1 LITEEIVD
9 EVTSSGRFLRFDKG
23 REKWM
28 VMDREAARIKVAQA
42 LQYRHRRVAKGL
54 ESMDDSLEPN
64 PLPLSH
70 PGQQA
75 VPQHIFPPLPAQAA
89 SMFNQDGLLGLL
101 QHSDRSHPQQQH
113 GEWGAIR
120 RQPHQ
125 QQQQQQCVLPQL
137 HVSQQDHQRHRQQ
150 QSSLDLDHDS
160 SSSIHAAAVH
170 RQLQQQQRDQQR
182 LSDQLDDLIGQRQ
195 LANLR
200 GNPSTGHL
208 AGAGAAAAAG
218 PLYNVAGG
226 PLYAAGLGHLEPID
240 LHHHRDSDRNVHA
253 ASTVSQEQHHQPLL
267 AQLSLAA
274 LEPRPVV
281 FRSNDATVT
290 GVPSGFGS
298 HHTTSTL
305 AARRTDHPSFRPVRS
320 SSGGNHQGHNPW
332 PASPG
337 QHQRPQGAATAH
349 PHRSRPSAAT
359 AAAGVAVAVAHHQR
373 EEEDSDDAASLAD
386 LLTDDVEDDPS
397 AVDGHEPEDTHS
409 LSWQDDPSFGDR
421 HGS

>member
-64 PLPLSH
+64 PLPPSH

-75 VPQHIFPPLPAQAA
+75 VAQHILPPIPAQAA

-101 QHSDRSHPQQQH
+101 QHSDRSHQQQQH

-125 QQQQQQCVLPQL
+125 QQQQCVLPQL
-137 HVSQQDHQRHRQQ
+137 HLSQQDHQRHRQH
-150 QSSLDLDHDS
+150 SSLDLDHDS
-160 SSSIHAAAVH
+160 SSLHAAAVH
-170 RQLQQQQRDQQR
+170 RQLQQQQRDQQM
-182 LSDQLDDLIGQRQ
+182 LSDQLDDLIGQRR
-195 LANLR
+195 LPNLH
-200 GNPSTGHL
+200 GNPSSGHL
-208 AGAGAAAAAG
+208 AGGGAAAAG

-226 PLYAAGLGHLEPID
+226 PLYAEGLGHLEPID
-240 LHHHRDSDRNVHA
+240 LHHHRDSERNVHA
-253 ASTVSQEQHHQPLL
+253 ASAVSQEQHHHQPLL
-267 AQLSLAA
+267 AQLSLASLAA
-274 LEPRPVV
+274 LEPRPVL

-305 AARRTDHPSFRPVRS
+305 AVRRTDHPSFRPVRS

-332 PASPG
+332 PESPG
-337 QHQRPQGAATAH
+337 QHHRPQGAATTH
-349 PHRSRPSAAT
+349 PHRSQPSAA
-359 AAAGVAVAVAHHQR
+359 AAAGVAVAAAHHQQ

-397 AVDGHEPEDTHS
+397 AVGHEPEDTHS